1 MAIYPR
7 KVVFRG
13 ADDGSRTHTP
23 LFARTDFKSVAST
36 IPPHR
41 RCGVHSKL
49 FIRSVKM
56 DLPTSD
62 NSLSGQG
69 TRCRRSATRLCSQLS
84 KVLEMNQRKLRPG
97 NSGSTIEALRVDSI
111 KKDTEVKKFLGVVRA

>member
-1 MAIYPR
+1 
-7 KVVFRG
+7 
-13 ADDGSRTHTP
+13 
-23 LFARTDFKSVAST
+23 
-36 IPPHR
+36 
-41 RCGVHSKL
+41 
-49 FIRSVKM
+49 M

-62 NSLSGQG
+62 SSLSGQG
-69 TRCRRSATRLCSQLS
+69 TRCRRSAARLCSQLS